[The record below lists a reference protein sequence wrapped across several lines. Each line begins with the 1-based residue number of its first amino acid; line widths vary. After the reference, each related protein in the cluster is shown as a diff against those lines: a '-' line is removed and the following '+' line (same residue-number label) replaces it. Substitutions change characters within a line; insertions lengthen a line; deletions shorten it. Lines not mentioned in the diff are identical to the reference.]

1 MVGSESGRREVD
13 KLIEDQQGIT
23 DPKKRFQVLYDIQKV
38 VYEECPAVIVFYE
51 DQIFARRAN
60 VHGAEVYPFEFVG
73 FNRTFKR

>member
-1 MVGSESGRREVD
+1 
-13 KLIEDQQGIT
+13 
-23 DPKKRFQVLYDIQKV
+23 V

-60 VHGAEVYPFEFVG
+60 VHGVEVYPFEFVG